1 MNKFFLFFAH
11 IFSSIFSGFRKDVYF
26 KATGIRHGIRNGV
39 KPNVL
44 KEPKFG
50 ENLHAKL
57 LTYSKF
63 KYKKVPTIQL

>member
-1 MNKFFLFFAH
+1 MKKFSLFFA
-11 IFSSIFSGFRKDVYF
+11 IFSLIFSGFGKDGYF
-26 KATGIRHGIRNGV
+26 KATGIRYGNRNGD